1 MALPPGPRA
10 PAPWQTLGWM
20 LRPAAFL
27 QRVHARYGDPV
38 TIRTYWADEPMVLF
52 SSPAAVREIFRL
64 DPAIAPAGQ
73 SWEYLRPFAGAHSI
87 LVLDGEE
94 HLRERRLLQT
104 PFHAERMRAFRSTV
118 AELAAAEVGTWS
130 GRVVTLE
137 RMKHL
142 TLEVILRVVF
152 GARGEEELA
161 PLRDAVHGT
170 LDTVRSMPRMLAMAL
185 VQRDLGP
192 RSPWGRFRLA
202 VERFDALLLDIVAS
216 RRAQPAG
223 DSVLALLLEQRDE
236 DGNPPTDR
244 HLRDE
249 LVALLVAGH
258 DTSAAS
264 LAWAFERLARH
275 PEVQA
280 RLRSDDP
287 DYLEAVVK
295 EALRARPA
303 LTIAPRRLTE
313 PVTVAGHALPAGVH
327 VTACL
332 WLAMRRED
340 LWPQASAFRPE
351 RWLEGAPP
359 SPLSWIPFGGGV
371 RRCAGAPFAEMEM
384 REVLRAAAPLTLR
397 PVRPEGEHARRSAL
411 VVTPDR
417 GGEVLVELL
426 ATLDHMPT
434 DRSAALARLE
444 PLLGAWTQEASIAPG
459 ATGHAVFEWTLD
471 GAFLLERSE
480 APDPAPNGLILV
492 DPNADD
498 DGYTQHYFDSRGV
511 VRVYAMTFGDGTW
524 TLERTTPD
532 FTPLSFAQRFLGTFS
547 ADANTIDSRWESSQ
561 DGGATWELD
570 FELTFRRA

>member
-1 MALPPGPRA
+1 MDLPPGPRA
-10 PAPWQTLGWM
+10 PAVWQTLGWM
-20 LRPAAFL
+20 ARPAAFM
-27 QRVHARYGDPV
+27 ARAHRRFGDPV
-38 TIRTYWADEPMVLF
+38 TIRTYWTEEPMVLF
-52 SSPAAVREIFRL
+52 SHPDAVREVFRL
-64 DPAIAPAGQ
+64 DPRIAPAGE
-73 SWEYLRPFAGAHSI
+73 SWEFLRPFAGRDSI
-87 LVLDGEE
+87 LLLDGEA
-94 HLRERRLLQT
+94 HLRERRLMTT
-104 PFHAERMRAFRSTV
+104 PFHGERMRAFGPVV
-118 AELAAAEVGTWS
+118 AELAREELSSWR

-137 RMKHL
+137 RMRHL
-142 TLEVILRVVF
+142 TLEIILRIVF
-152 GARGEEELA
+152 GASAGGETAQLRG
-161 PLRDAVHGT
+161 AVDGT
-170 LDTVRSMPRMLAMAL
+170 LDMVRSMPQLMAMA
-185 VQRDLGP
+185 VVRRDLGR

-202 VERFDALLLDIVAS
+202 VERFDALLLDVVAR
-216 RRAQPAG
+216 RRAQPEG

-236 DGNPPTDR
+236 DGDPPTDR

-280 RLRSDDP
+280 RLRAGDP
-287 DYLEAVVK
+287 AHLEAVVK

-397 PVRPEGEHARRSAL
+397 PVRAEGEHARRSAL

-417 GGEVLVELL
+417 GGEVLVE
-426 ATLDHMPT
+426 
-434 DRSAALARLE
+434 R
-444 PLLGAWTQEASIAPG
+444 
-459 ATGHAVFEWTLD
+459 
-471 GAFLLERSE
+471 
-480 APDPAPNGLILV
+480 
-492 DPNADD
+492 
-498 DGYTQHYFDSRGV
+498 
-511 VRVYAMTFGDGTW
+511 
-524 TLERTTPD
+524 
-532 FTPLSFAQRFLGTFS
+532 
-547 ADANTIDSRWESSQ
+547 
-561 DGGATWELD
+561 
-570 FELTFRRA
+570 